1 MPRILRIHNRLIVG
15 GPTLNVLYLTKY
27 LASEF
32 ETLVVVGEKED
43 HEKDAGFL
51 AEQMGIK
58 TVSIPDM
65 GRSVHPLR
73 DYKAYGHL
81 KEVIT
86 NFRPDIVHTH
96 AAKPGAVGRMAAHS
110 MKVRVIVHT
119 YHGHVFHSYFNKF
132 KTQFFLRTERYLAT
146 KSDALIAISEQ
157 QKAELVN
164 QFRVADENKFRVIPL
179 GFELN
184 KFVDDQQEK
193 RTKFRAEFNLKED
206 EIAIGIIGRLVPVK
220 NHALFLEGINHV
232 ARNSTKKIR
241 GFIIGDGDTRKAVEE
256 KAQHLGI
263 SFTNDH
269 DNNALLNFTSW
280 RTDID
285 VINAGLDIITLT
297 SLNEGTPVSLIE
309 AQAAN
314 KPIVSTR
321 VGGIGDIV
329 IEGKTALL
337 SETNDADAFK
347 QNLLK
352 VVEDDGLRKCLG
364 KNGTDHVLQRFGVK
378 RLADDMSNL
387 YRELLARKNNR
398 R

>member
-1 MPRILRIHNRLIVG
+1 MPRILRIHNRLIIG

-27 LASEF
+27 LTPEF

-65 GRSVHPLR
+65 GRSIHPFR

-81 KEVIT
+81 KKVIN
-86 NFRPDIVHTH
+86 NFQPDIVHTH

-110 MKVRVIVHT
+110 MKVPVIVHT

-146 KSDALIAISEQ
+146 KSDVLIAISEQ
-157 QKAELVN
+157 QKGELVN

-184 KFVDDQQEK
+184 KFLEGQQEK
-193 RTKFRAEFNLKED
+193 RRKFRAEFSLEED
-206 EIAIGIIGRLVPVK
+206 EIAIGIVGRLVPIK
-220 NHALFLEGINHV
+220 NHFLFLEGISHV
-232 ARNSTKKIR
+232 ARNSTKRIR

-269 DNNALLNFTSW
+269 DKNALLNFTSW
-280 RTDID
+280 RSDID

-337 SETNDADAFK
+337 SETNDAEAFK

-364 KNGTDHVLQRFGVK
+364 KNGTDHVQHRFGVK
-378 RLADDMSNL
+378 RLADDMGAL
-387 YRELLARKNNR
+387 YRELLAMKSSKE
-398 R
+398 